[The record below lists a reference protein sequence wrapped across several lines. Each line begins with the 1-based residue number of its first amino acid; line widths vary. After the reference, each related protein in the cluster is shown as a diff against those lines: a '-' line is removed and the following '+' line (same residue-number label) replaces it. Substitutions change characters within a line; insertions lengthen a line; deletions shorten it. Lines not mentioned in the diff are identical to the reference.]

1 MCQLLF
7 IHHFLYPV
15 QDFNDRWE
23 LIPVKYHRPVF
34 SKSMKHAITTNKS
47 MECTEIPVLW
57 LLCKNSR
64 IISLTRTTMSAWKND
79 VLNTT
84 RWLQTLQHRHL
95 FNHSDTRHRDCTNDF
110 AKMAATT
117 ACMQCDVILCQVA
130 VYQPYLSICIYNA
143 LCLHY
148 FCTLQ
153 LPKNKGLKSLS
164 CKAIFKWESRPCSW
178 YLLCNSFIL

>member
-95 FNHSDTRHRDCTNDF
+95 FNQTQGLYKWFRENGRYYSMHAVRVMSSFARSLCISRIYRSAYIMHCVYTTFVLYNCQKTR
-110 AKMAATT
+110 A
-117 ACMQCDVILCQVA
+117 
-130 VYQPYLSICIYNA
+130 
-143 LCLHY
+143 
-148 FCTLQ
+148 
-153 LPKNKGLKSLS
+153 
-164 CKAIFKWESRPCSW
+164 
-178 YLLCNSFIL
+178 

>member
-47 MECTEIPVLW
+47 MECTKIPVLW

-95 FNHSDTRHRDCTNDF
+95 FNQTQGLYKWFRENGSYYSMHAVWCHPLPGR
-110 AKMAATT
+110 
-117 ACMQCDVILCQVA
+117 A

-153 LPKNKGLKSLS
+153 LPKTR
-164 CKAIFKWESRPCSW
+164 A
-178 YLLCNSFIL
+178 

>member
-1 MCQLLF
+1 MRSPLTNPWSVLKFLFCDSYVKIAVQFPSPGQQWALEKMTFWTLLGDYRHYNTG
-7 IHHFLYPV
+7 I
-15 QDFNDRWE
+15 
-23 LIPVKYHRPVF
+23 F
-34 SKSMKHAITTNKS
+34 SI
-47 MECTEIPVLW
+47 
-57 LLCKNSR
+57 
-64 IISLTRTTMSAWKND
+64 
-79 VLNTT
+79 
-84 RWLQTLQHRHL
+84 
-95 FNHSDTRHRDCTNDF
+95 RHRDCTNDF

-178 YLLCNSFIL
+178 YLHCNSFILLR

>member
-47 MECTEIPVLW
+47 MECTQIPVLW

-95 FNHSDTRHRDCTNDF
+95 FNQTQGLYKWFLENGRYYSMH
-110 AKMAATT
+110 
-117 ACMQCDVILCQVA
+117 A
-130 VYQPYLSICIYNA
+130 VWCHPLPGRCVSAVFID
-143 LCLHY
+143 LH
-148 FCTLQ
+148 
-153 LPKNKGLKSLS
+153 
-164 CKAIFKWESRPCSW
+164 I
-178 YLLCNSFIL
+178 